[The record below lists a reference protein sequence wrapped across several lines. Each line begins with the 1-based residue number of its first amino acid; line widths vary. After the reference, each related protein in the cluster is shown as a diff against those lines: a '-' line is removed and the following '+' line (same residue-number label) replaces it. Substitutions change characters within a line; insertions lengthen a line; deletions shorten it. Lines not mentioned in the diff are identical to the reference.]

1 MVTVNSGTL
10 KFVPG
15 NYQNNRTCNEAT
27 NNYVETLE
35 YVSE

>member
-15 NYQNNRTCNEAT
+15 KIIERVMKLLIIMQKH
-27 NNYVETLE
+27 
-35 YVSE
+35 